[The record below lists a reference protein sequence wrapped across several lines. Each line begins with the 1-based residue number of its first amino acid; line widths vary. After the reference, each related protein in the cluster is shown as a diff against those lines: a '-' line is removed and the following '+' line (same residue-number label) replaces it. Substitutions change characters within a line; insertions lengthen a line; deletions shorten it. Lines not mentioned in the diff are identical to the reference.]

1 VAGIPQLGRTRGIT
15 VATVTACL
23 VWSGVLALRPNAGY
37 SQTVSNIG
45 LMLVA
50 LTAGAVALWRSTRNV
65 GGSARAWG
73 LLGLACLSW
82 GLGQAVWTWY
92 ESIAGREVPF
102 PSLADVGYLMFV
114 PLAAVA
120 LLAFPSVPRRL
131 SSRIRTVLDGLLIAS
146 ALLFMSWMLVLGP
159 LVQAGGDPLPLTIG
173 LAYPAGDVVIITILL
188 FASSHRTQG
197 ADAGRSTR
205 PLLFAGLLAFAVA
218 DSGFVYLTNSGS
230 YSSGSL
236 IDIGW
241 FCAFAAI
248 FLAGCRASGVE
259 TDTTDDLVPDRLAVL
274 VPYVP
279 VGLAVFVGAFGL
291 TFGEG
296 IGRFLGWNMLVLIL
310 LAVIRQVAVLL
321 ENLSLT
327 TDLEQR
333 VRERTAELDRSERR
347 FRSLVQNSS
356 DVITVVDAGGTITYQ
371 SPSIERV
378 LGRDSDALVDTSYL
392 DLVHVDDHLA
402 LETLIDAARTRQG
415 TNVAAELRVRTA
427 SGGWR
432 HAEVLA
438 TSLLD
443 DTSVNG
449 IVLNARDVTERKEL
463 EQQLAHQAFHDPL
476 TNLAN
481 RSLFADRLEH
491 ALQQAARRR
500 RPLAVLYFDLDGFKS
515 INDTLGHGA
524 GDILLKEVAA
534 RLASC
539 VRSGDTISRWGGDE
553 FGILLEELATDA
565 EANAAAERLIDV
577 LRDPFRI
584 GSTEVFVTASIGIVV
599 SEVGAEACDDL
610 LRYADLAMYRAKVE
624 RPGSYCRYEPEMQED
639 VKARVELDRDLRQA
653 IERGELSVAY
663 QPIVDLTTRSIV
675 GVEALARWTHPT
687 RGPVPPLEFI
697 PVAEAN
703 GMIVEV
709 GKFVLREACRNAA
722 AWCRVRKDFSLSV
735 NLSARQLHD
744 SLVTTILEI
753 LDATGLDP
761 SALVLEIT
769 ESMLI
774 DQSAEPL
781 GVLQTLRQLGIS
793 LAIDDFGTGYS
804 SLSYLHRFP
813 VDILKVDRSFI
824 QLLGTTQEPG
834 LARSIVRLGDELGLR
849 TVAEGIEYD
858 EQLAALQHLG
868 CTLGQGYLFAAP
880 MHEDQISA
888 HLVGSPVFAPA
899 PPRAQTPPLMTTP
912 HTAGAAP
919 IPDAATSAKSEAAV
933 TGSS

>member
-1 VAGIPQLGRTRGIT
+1 MRGIAVTT
-15 VATVTACL
+15 VIVCL
-23 VWSGVLALRPNAGY
+23 AWSAVLALRPNAGY
-37 SQTVSNIG
+37 TQTVSNFG

-50 LTAGAVALWRSTRNV
+50 LTAGAQAFRRGAREV
-65 GGSARAWG
+65 GGSARAWRM
-73 LLGLACLSW
+73 LGLACLSW

-92 ESIAGREVPF
+92 ESMLGREVPF
-102 PSLADVGYLMFV
+102 PSLADIGYLMFV
-114 PLAAVA
+114 PLAAGA
-120 LLAFPSVPRRL
+120 LLSFPSVSRRL

-146 ALLFMSWMLVLGP
+146 ALMFMSWMLVLGP
-159 LVQAGGDPLPLTIG
+159 LFEAGGDPLTLTIG

-188 FASSHRTQG
+188 FASSHRTHG
-197 ADAGRSTR
+197 TDAGRMTR
-205 PLLFAGLLAFAVA
+205 PLLFAGLLAFAIA

-248 FLAGCRASGVE
+248 FLAGCRATGME
-259 TDTTDDLVPDRLAVL
+259 PQTTDDAVPDRFAVL

-279 VGLAVFVGAFGL
+279 VLLAVVLAAFGL
-291 TFGEG
+291 AFGEG
-296 IGRFLGWNMLVLIL
+296 IGRFLGWNALVLIL
-310 LAVIRQVAVLL
+310 LAVIRQVVVLL

-327 TDLEQR
+327 THLEQR

-356 DVITVVDAGGTITYQ
+356 DVITVVDGNGTITYQ

-378 LGRDSDALVDTSYL
+378 LGRDSDVLVDASYF
-392 DLVHVDDHLA
+392 DLVHLDDHLA
-402 LETLIDAARTRQG
+402 LAALIDAARTRQG

-427 SGGWR
+427 SGTWR
-432 HAEVLA
+432 HTEVLA

-443 DTSVNG
+443 DAHVGG

-476 TNLAN
+476 TGLAN
-481 RSLFADRLEH
+481 RSLFADRLDH

-515 INDTLGHGA
+515 INDTLGHAA
-524 GDILLKEVAA
+524 GDVLLKDVAT

-565 EANAAAERLIDV
+565 EANAAAERLIDT
-577 LRDPFRI
+577 LRDPFWI
-584 GSTEVFVTASIGIVV
+584 ASTEVFVSASIGIVV

-624 RPGSYCRYEPEMQED
+624 RTGSYCRYEPEMQAD

-653 IERGELSVAY
+653 IEREELSVAY
-663 QPIVDLTTRSIV
+663 QPIVDLTTRRIV
-675 GVEALARWTHPT
+675 GVEALARWTHPV
-687 RGPVPPLEFI
+687 RGAIPPIEFI

-703 GMIVEV
+703 GLILEI
-709 GKFVLREACRNAA
+709 GKFVLREACRNAQV
-722 AWCRVRKDFSLSV
+722 WREGCEGFSLSV
-735 NLSARQLHD
+735 NLSARQLND
-744 SLVTTILEI
+744 SLVSTILEI
-753 LDATGLDP
+753 LSESGLDP

-880 MHEDQISA
+880 MREDEISA
-888 HLVGSPVFAPA
+888 QLNGSAVLAPA
-899 PPRAQTPPLMTTP
+899 PPRAETPPMMTMP
-912 HTAGAAP
+912 KAPSAPAPVPDPGAAKAARP
-919 IPDAATSAKSEAAV
+919 AATS
-933 TGSS
+933 SS

>member
-1 VAGIPQLGRTRGIT
+1 MRG
-15 VATVTACL
+15 VTAATAVVCL
-23 VWSGVLALRPNAGY
+23 AWSGVLAFQPNAGY
-37 SQTVSNIG
+37 AQTVSNLG
-45 LMLVA
+45 LMAVA
-50 LTAGAVALWRSTRNV
+50 LTAGALALRRSGREA
-65 GGSARAWG
+65 GGSARAWI
-73 LLGLACLSW
+73 LLGLASLSW

-92 ESIAGREVPF
+92 ESVLGREVPF
-102 PSLADVGYLMFV
+102 PSLADIGYLMFV
-114 PLAAVA
+114 PLAAAA
-120 LLAFPSVPRRL
+120 LLAFPSAPRRL
-131 SSRIRTVLDGLLIAS
+131 SSRIRTVLDGMLIAS

-159 LVQAGGDPLPLTIG
+159 LFQAGGDPLTLTIG

-188 FASSHRTQG
+188 FASSHRTHG
-197 ADAGRSTR
+197 ADIGKMTR

-248 FLAGCRASGVE
+248 FLAACRPSGVE
-259 TDTTDDLVPDRLAVL
+259 LETAEDAVPDRFAVL

-279 VGLAVFVGAFGL
+279 VLLAVVLAAFGL
-291 TFGEG
+291 AFGEG
-296 IGRFLGWNMLVLIL
+296 IGRFLGWNALALIL

-327 TDLEQR
+327 THLEQR
-333 VRERTAELDRSERR
+333 VRERTAELDRSEQR

-356 DVITVVDAGGTITYQ
+356 DVITVVDGGAMITYQ

-378 LGRDSDALVDTSYL
+378 LGHDGDGLVDTSYL
-392 DLVHVDDHLA
+392 DLVHLDDHLA
-402 LETLIDAARTRQG
+402 LAGLIDTARVRRG
-415 TNVAAELRVRTA
+415 ANVSAELRVRTA
-427 SGGWR
+427 DGVWR

-443 DTSVNG
+443 DAHVGG

-463 EQQLAHQAFHDPL
+463 EQQLAYQAFHDPL

-481 RSLFADRLEH
+481 RALFADRLEH

-515 INDTLGHGA
+515 INDTLGHAA
-524 GDILLKEVAA
+524 GDVLLKEVAA

-565 EANAAAERLIDV
+565 EANAAAERLIDA
-577 LRDPFRI
+577 LRDPFSI
-584 GSTEVFVTASIGIVV
+584 SSTEVFITASIGIVV

-624 RPGSYCRYEPEMQED
+624 RPGSHCRYEPEMQAD

-653 IERGELSVAY
+653 IERQELYVAY
-663 QPIVDLTTRSIV
+663 QPIVDLTTRRIV
-675 GVEALARWTHPT
+675 GVEALARWNHPT
-687 RGPVPPLEFI
+687 RGLIPPMEFI

-703 GMIVEV
+703 GMIIEV
-709 GKFVLREACRNAA
+709 GKFVLREACRHAQV
-722 AWCRVRKDFSLSV
+722 WRTTSEGFSLSV
-735 NLSARQLHD
+735 NLSARQLNE

-753 LDATGLDP
+753 LDETGFAA

-774 DQSAEPL
+774 DQSVEPL

-868 CTLGQGYLFAAP
+868 CTLGQGFLFAAP
-880 MHEDQISA
+880 MREDEISA
-888 HLVGSPVFAPA
+888 HLVGSAVLAPVPVRAEAPA
-899 PPRAQTPPLMTTP
+899 MMTTP
-912 HTAGAAP
+912 QTRSVTVPVEAASP
-919 IPDAATSAKSEAAV
+919 CASTPAAT
-933 TGSS
+933 